1 MKLFPAIDMKNGQC
15 VRLTQ
20 GRFDAV
26 KVYEED
32 PARMAQW
39 LEAQG
44 VRFLH
49 TVDLDGALEG
59 RGVNNEALRRVV
71 ESVGMPVQNG
81 GGIRSMRQ
89 IKEKLDLG
97 VARVIIGTA
106 AVKDPD
112 FLKEALEVY
121 GPEKIVVGID
131 AKGGMVATE
140 GWLEVSSVPAVEL
153 GAAMH
158 ELGLVYCVYTD
169 IARDGMLTGPNIPE
183 TVRMQQETG
192 LTVIASGGV
201 SGMEDLDALAAAG
214 VYGAIVG
221 KAMYEGR
228 VDIAQ
233 AVQRFEV

>member
-1 MKLFPAIDMKNGQC
+1 
-15 VRLTQ
+15 
-20 GRFDAV
+20 
-26 KVYEED
+26 
-32 PARMAQW
+32 MAGG
-39 LEAQG
+39 AG
-44 VRFLH
+44 CFLH

-71 ESVGMPVQNG
+71 ESVRMPVQNG

-140 GWLEVSSVPAVEL
+140 
-153 GAAMH
+153 
-158 ELGLVYCVYTD
+158 
-169 IARDGMLTGPNIPE
+169 
-183 TVRMQQETG
+183 
-192 LTVIASGGV
+192 
-201 SGMEDLDALAAAG
+201 
-214 VYGAIVG
+214 
-221 KAMYEGR
+221 
-228 VDIAQ
+228 
-233 AVQRFEV
+233 